1 MNKKFYKKKAR
12 NLLKNIKFFFT
23 ENILKVLTENKFL
36 NKLSFSCFTNTK
48 KINFRRIAEKIES
61 IVKNISL

>member
-12 NLLKNIKFFFT
+12 NLLKNIKFFT
-23 ENILKVLTENKFL
+23 ENILKVLTERQFL
-36 NKLSFSCFTNTK
+36 NKRSFSCFTNTK
-48 KINFRRIAEKIES
+48 KNYFRRIAEKIES